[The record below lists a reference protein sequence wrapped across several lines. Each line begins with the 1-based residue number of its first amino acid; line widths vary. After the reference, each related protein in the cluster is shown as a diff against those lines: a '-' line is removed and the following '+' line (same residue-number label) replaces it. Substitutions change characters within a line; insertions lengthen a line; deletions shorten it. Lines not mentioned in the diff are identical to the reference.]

1 MSLARLPTPACRSG
15 AFDVEN
21 QSEPTNQLF
30 LRNQLLATSKL
41 YDAMLESVRL
51 QFAGGPQPVPYG
63 AFFDPALISV
73 DVQVR
78 NLYVLPA
85 CDRGRAGERHALCWG
100 CCDATASHGGEQAT
114 VCAPQLQAVAVC
126 IAAAKNSAGGVF
138 TRSVPAGKAR
148 RARDVRGRPGRRQ
161 GGCRAPAQP
170 GAAPRVLRGEH
181 VRLGVPSTQAAAAVC
196 CVSSVACPEIR

>member
-15 AFDVEN
+15 AFDVKN

-30 LRNQLLATSKL
+30 LRDQLLATSKL

-100 CCDATASHGGEQAT
+100 CWGCCDATAGHG
-114 VCAPQLQAVAVC
+114 CAPQLQAVAVC

-138 TRSVPAGKAR
+138 TRSVPAGK
-148 RARDVRGRPGRRQ
+148 RAGRAMYVDVLDAAKAGAEPQHNRELRHEYFGVSM
-161 GGCRAPAQP
+161 CSWVCPALWQ
-170 GAAPRVLRGEH
+170 
-181 VRLGVPSTQAAAAVC
+181 QQQ
-196 CVSSVACPEIR
+196 